1 MENKFDSMSK
11 FGGVAGA
18 SGFSLPGAKVSVF
31 QHDITALLDSGS
43 SLNLLSV
50 QAYEKM
56 SVTVKLPPLVPSD
69 VSCTSANS
77 SPIPILGVVKLKI
90 HICQFSW
97 YIQFY
102 VVKDLVV
109 PMVLGYPFFQKS
121 GIVLDFAERLYY
133 FQFQPRCTFS
143 FEIPSNRCVY
153 TPKLDNLLLGDVGT
167 GDVTAVVESATEKFP
182 HLSEG
187 QSQILKEVIDKYS
200 DVLTDRLG
208 LTHVIEHEIELVD
221 KNPVRRPPYRLSPPK
236 MKFLRK
242 EIQSMLDKGIIQ
254 PSTSNYSSPMFLVPK
269 GENNFRP
276 VVDYRFLNSKI
287 EIESVPLPDIHSCFS
302 WFSQAKYF
310 TSLDLNQAYFQIPL
324 SAQSRKLTAFCTDW
338 NLFEFTRVPFGLATG
353 AQVLTRLLDKIF
365 SDIKFEYVFHYLD
378 DVVIY

>member
-1 MENKFDSMSK
+1 M
-11 FGGVAGA
+11 
-18 SGFSLPGAKVSVF
+18 
-31 QHDITALLDSGS
+31 
-43 SLNLLSV
+43 
-50 QAYEKM
+50 
-56 SVTVKLPPLVPSD
+56 
-69 VSCTSANS
+69 
-77 SPIPILGVVKLKI
+77 
-90 HICQFSW
+90 
-97 YIQFY
+97 
-102 VVKDLVV
+102 
-109 PMVLGYPFFQKS
+109 
-121 GIVLDFAERLYY
+121 
-133 FQFQPRCTFS
+133 FS
-143 FEIPSNRCVY
+143 FEVPNAESIY

-167 GDVTAVVESATEKFP
+167 RDVTAVVESATEKFP

-338 NLFEFTRVPFGLATG
+338 NLFEFTRVHL
-353 AQVLTRLLDKIF
+353 V
-365 SDIKFEYVFHYLD
+365 
-378 DVVIY
+378 